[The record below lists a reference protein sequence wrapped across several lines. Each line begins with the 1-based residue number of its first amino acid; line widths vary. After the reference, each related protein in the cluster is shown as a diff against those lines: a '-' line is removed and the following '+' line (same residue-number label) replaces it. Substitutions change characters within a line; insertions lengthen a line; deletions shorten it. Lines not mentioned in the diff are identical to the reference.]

1 MLLLACIKKKLKM
14 FSYPMDIWMDALTEE
29 MPEATLLFFYSPP
42 LFFFILTV
50 YQKTYSSL
58 TF

>member
-42 LFFFILTV
+42 LFFS
-50 YQKTYSSL
+50 YSL
-58 TF
+58 YTKIHIAH